1 MNTVNGQLHEK
12 AGSIPVRID
21 NYPHSEREN
30 VRDRGVLPQV

>member
-21 NYPHSEREN
+21 NYPHSER
-30 VRDRGVLPQV
+30 